1 MTLALQT
8 AIKRATLYFGFLYA
22 KNPIRIKQVG
32 IARAN
37 NTCMPRNTLVS
48 KAHGLLN
55 TFYRNEHLP

>member
-32 IARAN
+32 IARGN
-37 NTCMPRNTLVS
+37 NACMLRNTLVS
-48 KAHGLLN
+48 KLHGLSN
-55 TFYRNEHLP
+55 AVFQE